1 MRINEEREGGWLCGR
16 ARCQENLSLK
26 KDSCLEMRAVT
37 PRGERVSPAE
47 GLLMSWRPGGT
58 IRDLWSDWQEP
69 GLLQSCIRP
78 C

>member
-26 KDSCLEMRAVT
+26 KDSCLEMCAVT

-47 GLLMSWRPGGT
+47 GLFVSRRLGGT
-58 IRDLWSDWQEP
+58 IHDLWADGHEP
-69 GLLQSCIRP
+69 GSLQSCVRP
-78 C
+78 